1 MRQWKCGDS
10 HALEYLQIAHPIGSH
25 GTRGTYTCCSPFTW
39 TGPTEKCCLTAVPV
53 LQSTSAS
60 EFTQPLNLAISR
72 NGSNIAQH
80 PSTTTRICIP
90 LARGSD
96 RSMATNGLPPPIAI
110 IGSAC
115 RLPGGASSP
124 SKLWKLLKDP
134 KDVITEIPRDR
145 FHWEGVY
152 RPDALIG
159 SIKTNR
165 GYFLQENIR
174 CFDPQFFGI
183 SPAEAVSLDP
193 QHRLLLENVYEAI
206 ESAGL
211 CLEDL
216 QGADVGVFVGLM
228 ANEYYDNAN
237 FDVDASSGQILTT
250 GTARSMASNRI
261 SYIFDFRGPSVS
273 VDTACS
279 SSLMAVQL
287 AVASLRRG
295 ESTVA
300 FVGGAHLNLNT
311 HGFKALTRMNMISSD
326 GRRYVCLI
334 LRLVLR

>member
-1 MRQWKCGDS
+1 M
-10 HALEYLQIAHPIGSH
+10 
-25 GTRGTYTCCSPFTW
+25 
-39 TGPTEKCCLTAVPV
+39 
-53 LQSTSAS
+53 AS
-60 EFTQPLNLAISR
+60 EDA
-72 NGSNIAQH
+72 
-80 PSTTTRICIP
+80 PS
-90 LARGSD
+90 
-96 RSMATNGLPPPIAI
+96 PIAI

-124 SKLWKLLKDP
+124 SNLWKLLKEP
-134 KDVITEIPRDR
+134 RDVITKIPQDR

-152 RPDALIG
+152 RADASLG
-159 SIKTNR
+159 SIKTKQ
-165 GYFLQENIR
+165 GYFLKENIR
-174 CFDPQFFGI
+174 HFDPQFFGI
-183 SPAEAVSLDP
+183 SPAEAVNLDP

-216 QGADVGVFVGLM
+216 QGTDAGIFVGLM

-261 SYIFDFRGPSVS
+261 SYIFDFRGPSIT
-273 VDTACS
+273 VDSACS
-279 SSLMAVQL
+279 SSLMAVHL

-300 FVGGAHLNLNT
+300 FAGGAHLNLNT

-326 GRRYVCLI
+326 GRRYV
-334 LRLVLR
+334 RSH